1 MKKREK
7 KRNFSKILEG
17 KFPNNI
23 SRINW
28 FNKWR
33 NNVAK

>member
-7 KRNFSKILEG
+7 KRNFSKILER